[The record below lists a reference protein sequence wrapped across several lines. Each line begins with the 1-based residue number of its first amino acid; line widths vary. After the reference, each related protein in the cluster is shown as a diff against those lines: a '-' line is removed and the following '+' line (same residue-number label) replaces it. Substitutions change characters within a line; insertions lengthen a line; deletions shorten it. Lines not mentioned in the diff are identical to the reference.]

1 MESERTDVRTEAPL
15 ITETSDNKE
24 TRLHI
29 IDIVRFAACLMI
41 FLYHCN
47 TILPGEFRFLT
58 FFGEDMG
65 NELFFLI
72 SGFALYPSIKNTG
85 IRDFL
90 PWYLKRLKKILPV
103 LVLFYILSYL
113 TGFYSLK
120 DPIQLFTVFIY
131 PTLYWFVTAILV
143 FYILLFFYIKS
154 PEYVRWIIPV
164 VILIIWVLRAD
175 KMEGYYL
182 IGGFSM
188 ILGAV
193 LRKKTMDQGKR
204 GIPGWITAG
213 TVLSLIFYMVSK
225 YFKFTGKEMMAGAVN
240 MAYVLPGIT
249 AVIAGGFILA
259 IGVLAKDSIKEFFT
273 GKEKIY
279 SVIKYAG
286 ALALYIYMVQCFN
299 AGIIGYTIG
308 LKVKFPWSFP
318 VNLIIV
324 CGLAALINVLMDL
337 CIGGKNGIR

>member
-1 MESERTDVRTEAPL
+1 
-15 ITETSDNKE
+15 
-24 TRLHI
+24 
-29 IDIVRFAACLMI
+29 
-41 FLYHCN
+41 
-47 TILPGEFRFLT
+47 
-58 FFGEDMG
+58 
-65 NELFFLI
+65 
-72 SGFALYPSIKNTG
+72 
-85 IRDFL
+85 
-90 PWYLKRLKKILPV
+90 
-103 LVLFYILSYL
+103 
-113 TGFYSLK
+113 
-120 DPIQLFTVFIY
+120 
-131 PTLYWFVTAILV
+131 
-143 FYILLFFYIKS
+143 
-154 PEYVRWIIPV
+154 
-164 VILIIWVLRAD
+164 
-175 KMEGYYL
+175 MEGYYL